1 MIVSMRLK
9 CFRKHVDRE
18 FTFSQGL
25 NVVRAENEA
34 GKSTLMSAI
43 LYMLFG
49 ARALG
54 QPLEEVVT
62 YGHSK
67 RELSVEGEFV
77 IDGVDYH
84 IKRSDSGAELTYG
97 SQSVTGQTAVTRFV
111 ENLFGASL
119 DTVRK
124 ILVAEQNAVRGAL
137 DSEAGAGALIE
148 SLADLDKIDELIQKI
163 KSQRPCGPTKAAE
176 AVAKSLRDS
185 IPQVCEYPSNEQVLD
200 AEVALSLA
208 EAKVQAA
215 KSEHDLRKDAAERA
229 MRELRKIDSELA
241 ERGRAL
247 SLKAKLQAVQHPGE
261 KPWSD
266 SQLAEASALEADASR
281 AAFVQKQRSV
291 KFKTHAA
298 SYDGDAVEGLNHL
311 ELKLQAAESSL
322 SRVNFDIQNL
332 LVKRINEGQCAFCK
346 KDLTDVPEVLK
357 NNAAIA
363 EELVPLKVEQVRL
376 KGVVAELKS
385 DITIVRQLL
394 EVEAYNIRLAH
405 PDFWKK
411 SDGRVPSSFTWIGP
425 DEAFVGQVSVPYAR
439 MVSEN
444 LSHENDV
451 RKFEQAQ
458 QELAELAIPQDRSG
472 EKSDFE
478 AEISIYST
486 CKDLLDKSKSEAD
499 KAAYAL
505 ESAKTMFA
513 SELLRYTESKD
524 RREVAMR
531 EADKAEALIAE
542 MEFYNELIRDLA
554 AARLEIRKKLWGIVS
569 AAISHYFTS
578 IRGEVT
584 IVEQGENG
592 FTENGRPVKGLSG
605 SAKDTLGLA
614 IRAALSKVFIPGAA
628 LMIVDE
634 PFAACDAE
642 RELAGIGVLAGL
654 GFDQTI
660 LVTHSDLADAVADKI
675 IQL

>member
-1 MIVSMRLK
+1 MITSMRLK

-18 FTFSQGL
+18 FTFSKGL

-49 ARALG
+49 TRALG

-77 IDGVDYH
+77 IDGVEYRV
-84 IKRSDSGAELTYG
+84 KRSDSGAELTYG
-97 SQSVTGQTAVTRFV
+97 KQSVTGQTGVTRFV

-124 ILVAEQNAVRGAL
+124 ILVAEQNSVRGAL

-163 KSQRPCGPTKAAE
+163 KAQRPCGPTKAAE
-176 AVAKSLRDS
+176 AVAKSLRAS
-185 IPQVCEYPSNEQVLD
+185 IPQVCEYPSDEQVLD

-208 EAKVQAA
+208 EAKVKAA
-215 KSEHDLRKDAAERA
+215 KSEHDLRKEIAERA
-229 MRELRKIDSELA
+229 SEELRKIDSELA

-247 SLKAKLQAVQHPGE
+247 SLKAKLEAVQHPGE

-281 AAFVQKQRSV
+281 AAVVQKQRSV

-298 SYDGDAVEGLNHL
+298 SFDGDAKEGLTQL
-311 ELKLQAAESSL
+311 RRELQAAETEL
-322 SRVNFDIQNL
+322 ARVNFDIQNL

-357 NNAAIA
+357 NNAAIE
-363 EELVPLKVEQVRL
+363 EELKPLKIEQVRL

-394 EVEAYNIRLAH
+394 EVEAHNIRLAH

-411 SDGRVPSSFTWIGP
+411 SYGRVPSNFTWIGP
-425 DEAFVGQVSVPYAR
+425 EKAIVGKVSVPYAR
-439 MVSEN
+439 MVSDN
-444 LSHENDV
+444 LTHENAV
-451 RKFEQAQ
+451 KKFEQAR
-458 QELAELAIPQDRSG
+458 QELAELVIPQDRSS
-472 EKSDFE
+472 EKSSYE
-478 AEISIYST
+478 NEISVYELT
-486 CKDLLDKSKSEAD
+486 KEALVKAKSEAD

-505 ESAKTMFA
+505 ESAKTVFA
-513 SELLRYTESKD
+513 SELLRYTETK
-524 RREVAMR
+524 
-531 EADKAEALIAE
+531 
-542 MEFYNELIRDLA
+542 
-554 AARLEIRKKLWGIVS
+554 EI
-569 AAISHYFTS
+569 
-578 IRGEVT
+578 
-584 IVEQGENG
+584 
-592 FTENGRPVKGLSG
+592 GRAHV
-605 SAKDTLGLA
+605 
-614 IRAALSKVFIPGAA
+614 
-628 LMIVDE
+628 
-634 PFAACDAE
+634 
-642 RELAGIGVLAGL
+642 
-654 GFDQTI
+654 
-660 LVTHSDLADAVADKI
+660 
-675 IQL
+675 

>member
-49 ARALG
+49 TRALG

-77 IDGVDYH
+77 IDGVEYH

-97 SQSVTGQTAVTRFV
+97 NQSVTGQTGVTRFV

-124 ILVAEQNAVRGAL
+124 ILVAEQNSVRGAL

-148 SLADLDKIDELIQKI
+148 SLADLDKIDDLIQKI

-185 IPQVCEYPSNEQVLD
+185 IPQVCEYPSDEQVLD

-215 KSEHDLRKDAAERA
+215 RSEHDFRKDAAERA
-229 MRELRKIDSELA
+229 MNELRKIDSELA
-241 ERGRAL
+241 ERSRAL
-247 SLKAKLQAVQHPGE
+247 SLKAKLESVQHPGE

-298 SYDGDAVEGLNHL
+298 SFDGDAKEGLSQL
-311 ELKLQAAESSL
+311 RRELQVAETTLASTKSEYQKLAL
-322 SRVNFDIQNL
+322 
-332 LVKRINEGQCAFCK
+332 KTINEGQCAFCK
-346 KDLTDVPEVLK
+346 KDIGELPEVLK
-357 NNAAIA
+357 YNSEIKAKLEPLHARCK
-363 EELVPLKVEQVRL
+363 ELVVKV
-376 KGVVAELKS
+376 GELKS
-385 DITIVRQLL
+385 DIRLVEELL

-425 DEAFVGQVSVPYAR
+425 EEAFVGQVSVPYAK

-444 LSHENDV
+444 LSHENAV

-458 QELAELAIPQDRSG
+458 QELAELVIPQDRSS
-472 EKSDFE
+472 EKSGHE
-478 AEISIYST
+478 NEISVYELT
-486 CKDLLDKSKSEAD
+486 KEALVKAKSEAD
-499 KAAYAL
+499 KAAYTL
-505 ESAKTMFA
+505 DSAKMVFA

-531 EADKAEALIAE
+531 EADKAEALIVE
-542 MEFYNELIRDLA
+542 MEFYNQLIRDLA

-569 AAISHYFTS
+569 AAISHYFTN

>member
-1 MIVSMRLK
+1 MISNMRLK

-18 FTFSQGL
+18 FTFSKGL

-49 ARALG
+49 ARSLG

-62 YGHSK
+62 YGHNK

-77 IDGVDYH
+77 IDGVEYH

-97 SQSVTGQTAVTRFV
+97 NQAVTGQTGVTRFV

-124 ILVAEQNAVRGAL
+124 ILVAEQNSVRGAL

-185 IPQVCEYPSNEQVLD
+185 IPQVSEYPSDEQVLD

-208 EAKVQAA
+208 EGKFQASKSEYDFRKEIAEHAA
-215 KSEHDLRKDAAERA
+215 K
-229 MRELRKIDSELA
+229 ELRKIDSELT
-241 ERGRAL
+241 ERDRAL
-247 SLKAKLQAVQHPGE
+247 TLKAKLESVQHPGE
-261 KPWSD
+261 KPWND
-266 SQLAEASALEADASR
+266 SQLAESSALEADASR

-298 SYDGDAVEGLNHL
+298 SYDGDAVEGLKHL

-385 DITIVRQLL
+385 DITTVRQLL

-425 DEAFVGQVSVPYAR
+425 KEAIFGQVSVPYAR

-444 LSHENDV
+444 LTHENAV
-451 RKFEQAQ
+451 KKFEQAQ
-458 QELAELAIPQDRSG
+458 QELAELVIPQDRSS
-472 EKSDFE
+472 EKSGHKN
-478 AEISIYST
+478 EISVYELT
-486 CKDLLDKSKSEAD
+486 KEALVKAKSEAD

-505 ESAKTMFA
+505 DSAKTVFA

-531 EADKAEALIAE
+531 EADKAEALIVE

-584 IVEQGENG
+584 IVEQGEGG

>member
-77 IDGVDYH
+77 IDGVEYH

-185 IPQVCEYPSNEQVLD
+185 IPQVCEYPSDEQVLD

-208 EAKVQAA
+208 EGKFQAA

-229 MRELRKIDSELA
+229 LKELREIDSELV
-241 ERGRAL
+241 ERDHAL
-247 SLKAKLQAVQHPGE
+247 SLKAKLEAVQHPGE

-291 KFKTHAA
+291 KFKTHDA
-298 SYDGDAVEGLNHL
+298 SFDGDPKDGLAQL
-311 ELKLQAAESSL
+311 RRELQAAETTLAS
-322 SRVNFDIQNL
+322 
-332 LVKRINEGQCAFCK
+332 VKSEYQKLALKGINEGQCAFCK
-346 KDLTDVPEVLK
+346 KDISALPEVLK
-357 NNAAIA
+357 HNSEIHTKL
-363 EELVPLKVEQVRL
+363 EPLLADCKSLAGKVE
-376 KGVVAELKS
+376 ELKS
-385 DITIVRQLL
+385 DIRIVEELL
-394 EVEAYNIRLAH
+394 EVEAHNIRLAH

-425 DEAFVGQVSVPYAR
+425 DEAFVGQVSVPYAK
-439 MVSEN
+439 MLSEN
-444 LSHENDV
+444 LSHENAIK
-451 RKFEQAQ
+451 RFEQAQ
-458 QELAELAIPQDRSG
+458 QELAELVIPQDRSG
-472 EKSDFE
+472 ERSSHE
-478 AEISIYST
+478 NEISLYELA
-486 CKDLLDKSKSEAD
+486 KEALDAAKSESD
-499 KAAYAL
+499 KAYYAL
-505 ESAKTMFA
+505 GSAKSAFA
-513 SELLRYTESKD
+513 FELLRYEDSLSNRQARLD
-524 RREVAMR
+524 ELA
-531 EADKAEALIAE
+531 KAEALIVE
-542 MEFYNELIRDLA
+542 MEFYNQLIRDLA
-554 AARLEIRKKLWGIVS
+554 AARLEIRKRLWGVVS
-569 AAISHYFTS
+569 AAISHYFTR

-584 IVEQGENG
+584 IVEQGESG

-614 IRAALSKVFIPGAA
+614 IRAALSKVFMPGAA